1 MPVKIAINGLGRIG
15 RSVTRIAME
24 KGIEIVAVNDLMP
37 IEVAVYLLQ
46 WDSVRGAFPVP
57 VEKVG
62 EDKIRL
68 GEQIVRYSSA
78 PTPGEIDFSG
88 ADLVIEA
95 TGRFLTSQLAR
106 PHLRN
111 GVKRVIL
118 SAPAQDEVTSTYVL
132 GVNHREYR
140 GEEIISNG
148 SCTTNCLAP
157 IAKILDTHWGIK
169 AGFMTTIHSY
179 TMDQKLLDAPNLRDI
194 RRSRAAAVN
203 IIPTFTGAAKA
214 IYRVLPQLKGKLDG
228 RSVRVPTPNVSLMDL
243 VVELET
249 EATAQGINRKLEEYS
264 RGEMA
269 GILELD
275 TQFKVSSDIN
285 GNPASSIVAVDLT
298 QANGNLVKLFS
309 WYDNEWGYAN
319 RLLEMGEFILGER
332 G

>member
-1 MPVKIAINGLGRIG
+1 VPVKIAINGLGRIG
-15 RSVTRIAME
+15 RSVTRIAVE